1 MVKIVLEGNKEEVK
15 KIRQVLEEHTLITFM
30 HADKPVFSTIGD
42 TRQTLKVQTPDE
54 MWNDLK

>member
-15 KIRQVLEEHTLITFM
+15 KVRQVLEEHTLITFM
-30 HADKPVFSTIGD
+30 YADKPVFSTIGD

-54 MWNDLK
+54 MWNN